1 MTHEKAR
8 PLCEA
13 TLNALSHAVE
23 LPKYSRKDL
32 TPAIVH
38 IGVGVFNRSHQAVYL
53 DDLLGITGIQRICE
67 WGIGLMPADR
77 MIDAALKE
85 QDHLYTVFVRDEE
98 GEAVRVIG
106 SLIAHTYAPE
116 CTEEAIAR
124 LSAPETEIISLTV
137 TEGGYFLDA
146 DTHHFDNT
154 HPDIQFDLQHPETPR
169 TFPAYIVQAAKR
181 RINNGG
187 KPFTILSCD
196 NIQGNGDAA
205 RSTILGFAEMVDASV
220 CRWMREHVSFPNGMV
235 DRITPTT
242 TEKDRAALVERY
254 GVADR
259 VPVVTEPFRQWVLED
274 KFVGVRPA
282 FDRVGVQFTT
292 DVVPYEQVK
301 IRLLNGGHFAIA
313 YASALLGIPLVSD
326 AIADHQIKK
335 FLQEY
340 HREVLPAVPQ
350 VPGID
355 PGDYTVSVVKRFSNP
370 TILDQIDRIC
380 SGGTGKLISFIL
392 PTMRE
397 LKRQRRAMRIIPAVI
412 ASWLF
417 YLRGKRED
425 GSDVEIEDPL
435 KGQLISFLNA
445 GATDAGRV
453 LSVRALFGD
462 LTEGSDELIAQV
474 QQFLDCLYESGTR
487 RMMESA
493 ISQVRGSLYV

>member
-1 MTHEKAR
+1 MTHEEAR
-8 PLCEA
+8 SLREA
-13 TLNALSHAVE
+13 NLNTLSHEVA
-23 LPKYSRKDL
+23 LPKYSRKNL
-32 TPAIVH
+32 IPAIVH

-53 DDLLGITGIQRICE
+53 DDLLGITGTQRICE

-77 MIDAALKE
+77 MVDAALKE
-85 QDHLYTVFVRDEE
+85 QDHLYTVFVRDAE
-98 GEAVRVIG
+98 GETARVIG

-116 CTEEAIAR
+116 CTGEAIVR

-146 DTHHFDNT
+146 DTHRFDNT

-169 TFPAYIVQAAKR
+169 TFPGYIVQAARR
-181 RINNGG
+181 RINTGG
-187 KPFTILSCD
+187 KPFTILSGD
-196 NIQGNGDAA
+196 NIQGNGDAT

-220 CRWMREHVSFPNGMV
+220 CQWIREHVSFPNSMV
-235 DRITPTT
+235 DRITPKT

-254 GVADR
+254 GVADS

-313 YASALLGIPLVSD
+313 YIGALLSIPLVSD
-326 AIADHQIKK
+326 AIGDHQIKR

-340 HREVLPAVPQ
+340 HREVLPAVPL

-355 PGDYTVSVVKRFSNP
+355 LGEYTASVLKRFSNP

-397 LKRQRRAMRIIPAVI
+397 LKRQRRALRILPAII

-425 GSDVEIEDPL
+425 GSDIEIEDPL
-435 KGQLISFLNA
+435 KGQLISFLQT
-445 GATDAGRV
+445 GGMDAGRA
-453 LSVRALFGD
+453 LSVRSLFGD
-462 LTEGSDELIAQV
+462 LMEESDELIAQV
-474 QQFLDCLYESGTR
+474 QQFLDCLHESGAR

-493 ISQVRGSLYV
+493 ISQARGGLHV